1 MALRDACASKNCS
14 PFAPDEF
21 WPAPPPDAGNICSFV
36 WWREHHRTALSAFS
50 RWWSVC
56 HPLQCTGEVESA
68 GPATIV
74 RNPSR
79 CYCVRKSTL
88 SLFTHIMFR
97 KLQQL
102 NSKTI
107 TRTYDHIHYR
117 FAFTIGVIV
126 TSHCHLKL
134 QLWWSIWLINVTCE
148 LMLSSSHL
156 CRQRGEPAHPHLR
169 AFSALPLLN
178 QEVQVFHQVHQ
189 D

>member
-50 RWWSVC
+50 RWSSVY
-56 HPLQCTGEVESA
+56 HPLQCTDEVESA

-134 QLWWSIWLINVTCE
+134 QLWWSIWLINVTPHPTFADRGVN
-148 LMLSSSHL
+148 MLILTSVLFQL
-156 CRQRGEPAHPHLR
+156 CLYSIKKYRYSIKSIKTR
-169 AFSALPLLN
+169 
-178 QEVQVFHQVHQ
+178 
-189 D
+189 